1 MAVKTFPS
9 AGHVY
14 DVLII
19 GAGIAGTECALKLAE
34 AAKDVLLVTTSLDTV
49 YNLLG
54 QGVILKPHVNTFMAE
69 TAKDLANERGFV
81 PNWEM
86 HRAAKYVIEHMNGIH
101 FLQSNVSALIAKNAQ
116 VTGIE
121 TWEGVARYAKQTV
134 ITVGSFLEA
143 RLSIGSLQETAGRL
157 SEMSYDDFYHNL
169 KALGLEFETLE
180 LEAEF
185 EDDNLP
191 YTVMCKVIKNVNASS
206 FRVAEFDN
214 LFAAGVCAFGPVSY
228 EDAALQGLHL
238 AEHLLSLD

>member
-19 GAGIAGTECALKLAE
+19 GAGITGTECALKLAE
-34 AAKDVLLVTTSLDTV
+34 AGKDVLLVTTSLDTV

-54 QGVILKPHVNTFMAE
+54 QGVSLKPHPNTFMAAS
-69 TAKDLANERGFV
+69 AKTLANEQGFV

-86 HRAAKYVIEHMNGIH
+86 HRAAKYAIEHTNGIH
-101 FLQSNVSALIAKNAQ
+101 FLQSNVSAVISQDNQ

-134 ITVGSFLEA
+134 MTVGSFLEA
-143 RLSIGSLQETAGRL
+143 RLSIGSLKETAGRL
-157 SEMSYDDFYHNL
+157 SEMSYDDFYNKL
-169 KALGLEFETLE
+169 VNLGLEFETLE
-180 LEAEF
+180 LEAKF

-191 YTVMCKVIKNVNASS
+191 YLVACKVLKAVDDCS
-206 FRVAEFDN
+206 FKVAGFDN
-214 LFAAGVCAFGPVSY
+214 LFAAGVCAFGAVTY
-228 EDAALQGLHL
+228 EDAALQGLQL